1 MIDQLQEKKYMFC
14 MLLEMFTGDGGGS
27 EEAGSRDDY
36 PTALC
41 AGNQQAPNIAYS
53 GKRMILAGRMDC
65 L

>member
-1 MIDQLQEKKYMFC
+1 MM
-14 MLLEMFTGDGGGS
+14 GGS

-36 PTALC
+36 PTGVC
-41 AGNQQAPNIAYS
+41 AGNLQAPNIAYS